1 MKEEDFEGSLVL
13 ERLAAMN
20 LVDEFFDAV
29 DSDDMTEILSLLRQA
44 GLDED
49 TIEEVMD
56 QIESSTGKH

>member
-44 GLDED
+44 GIDED